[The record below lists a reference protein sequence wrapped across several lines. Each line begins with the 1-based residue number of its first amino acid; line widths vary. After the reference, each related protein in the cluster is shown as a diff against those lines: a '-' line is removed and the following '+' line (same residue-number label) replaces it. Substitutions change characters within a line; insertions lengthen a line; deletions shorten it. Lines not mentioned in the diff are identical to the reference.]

1 MMPIHARYLEIL
13 RSFDRPVGVK
23 TIALQLGMS
32 EKTLEEDIEPLLLKL
47 WKIEKTSKGRVLT

>member
-47 WKIEKTSKGRVLT
+47 